1 MATNWADTLTP
12 GQTKLRLTHLTELR
26 NALNAEMVRRGM
38 GSQSFTDASPVR
50 ARAIYYNEMRSKVQ
64 GFAPFTPTNTITAG
78 QTPIRAI
85 HTTEIRTKIN
95 ALEAHPAQGGVSD
108 CNAGC
113 SGLCVGCTGSCT
125 GGCTSCT
132 GSCTGGCSSCTS
144 CSGCSGTCSGTCIG
158 GCEGGCGGGCDGSCT
173 GGCTASC
180 SDSCG
185 KDCTGGCFNNCSISS
200 G

>member
-1 MATNWADTLTP
+1 MATNWTDTLTP
-12 GQTKLRLTHLTELR
+12 GQTKLRLAHLTELR
-26 NALNAEMVRRGM
+26 NALNTEMVRRSM
-38 GSQSFTDASPVR
+38 GSQSFTDSSPVL
-50 ARAIYYNEMRSKVQ
+50 ARAVYYNEMRNKVQ
-64 GFAPFTPTNTITAG
+64 GFAPFTPTDTITAG
-78 QTPIRAI
+78 QTPIRAV

-125 GGCTSCT
+125 GGCSSCS

-144 CSGCSGTCSGTCIG
+144 CSGCSGCSSCSGDCTGDCSGCTG
-158 GCEGGCGGGCDGSCT
+158 GCY

-185 KDCTGGCFNNCSISS
+185 KDCTSGCFNGCAVTS